1 MNLWTCNLRLFIL
14 LIYYLIL
21 TYCQIDLDMHK
32 YRTIR
37 FVIPFSISYVLKYPT
52 QASMEDLV
60 FYAGGSLYQGLKLYE
75 FQLWNG
81 TWPWRSTPS
90 LSFNCQVAQTSLPT
104 CFAVNFSFVA
114 KLPSLIRAKQTRK
127 LQSSPDVN
135 KTRLHL
141 VLPFQIPKNIYP
153 PLCMYKLKG
162 FYFFFPLC

>member
-90 LSFNCQVAQTSLPT
+90 LSFNCEVAQTSFLT
-104 CFAVNFSFVA
+104 CLAFNFSFVA
-114 KLPSLIRAKQTRK
+114 KLSSLIRAKQRK
-127 LQSSPDVN
+127 NTDTLQN
-135 KTRLHL
+135 L
-141 VLPFQIPKNIYP
+141 QE
-153 PLCMYKLKG
+153 
-162 FYFFFPLC
+162 